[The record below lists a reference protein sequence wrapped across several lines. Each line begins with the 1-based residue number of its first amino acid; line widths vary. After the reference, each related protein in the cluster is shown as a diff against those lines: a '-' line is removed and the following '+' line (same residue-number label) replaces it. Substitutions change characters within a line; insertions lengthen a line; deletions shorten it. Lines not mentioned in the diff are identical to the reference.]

1 MSDESRVTEVTNDAP
16 VYTAGPITHEMLQGE
31 FEYLSVV
38 RFAKKLYSDGRI
50 TLDEFNKIKRKA
62 SEKFY
67 PLYPEIRA

>member
-16 VYTAGPITHEMLQGE
+16 VYTAEPITHERLQCE

-38 RFAKKLYSDGRI
+38 RFAKKLYSEGKI

-62 SEKFY
+62 SQKFY